1 MVRLDEQML
10 SQFGS
15 CLAVPLFLVDGTRA
29 VPLNREAEAL
39 DLSEPALPGLLQQE
53 QGEFSGLAVCL
64 DGRDGMHR
72 YLMSGKQ
79 IESEGHFCWL
89 LQAVPAEDR
98 GRTDN
103 LHRIA
108 TAREIMLQVSSQID
122 QLETDHDIYEFILEN
137 CGKAVE
143 HASLCSL
150 MVVENG
156 RARIVAK
163 RGFEDEVYNISFDL
177 KDTFLSLETEGRLD
191 RIVIINDLS
200 KYRSSY
206 HTEAKTEQKG
216 GYLES
221 TLATPIYVN
230 HELYAIL
237 NFDSTQRNTFTMQDE
252 ELLYIVKSN
261 IEIILAN
268 HRMHAEILRLSQ
280 TDLLTGLYNRTYLQA
295 YLRKNIRRAFT
306 VGIFDMN
313 DLKKIND
320 QHGHRSG
327 DLAIVRFTSDLRAA
341 FPPESVFFR
350 MGGDEFMCILY
361 DMSGE
366 KIAACIAGLRA
377 GLAASPLTLAD
388 GASAALAFS
397 CGFAEHEACVSSDRA
412 FQEADH
418 LMYEEKRRMKQG
430 SR

>member
-1 MVRLDEQML
+1 MIKLDDQML
-10 SQFGS
+10 MQFGS
-15 CLAVPLFLVDGTRA
+15 CLAVPAFLADSGHIL
-29 VPLNREAEAL
+29 PLNREAEAL
-39 DLSEPALPGLLQQE
+39 SLNEQAVLGILPQDQDS
-53 QGEFSGLAVCL
+53 FSGAEIFL
-64 DGRDGMHR
+64 DGEDGMHGC
-72 YLMSGKQ
+72 LMSGRQ
-79 IESEGHFCWL
+79 AEYRGRICWL
-89 LQAVPAEDR
+89 LQAVPAASD
-98 GRTDN
+98 TMKDN
-103 LHRIA
+103 LNRIA
-108 TAREIMLQVSSQID
+108 TAREIMLQVFSQID
-122 QLETDHDIYEFILEN
+122 QLETDRDIYEFILEN

-143 HASLCSL
+143 HSSLCSL

-163 RGFEDEVYNISFDL
+163 RGFQDDVYNISFDL
-177 KDTFLSLETEGRLD
+177 RDTFLSLETEGRLD
-191 RIVIINDLS
+191 RIVIINDLE

-206 HTEAKTEQKG
+206 HTEAKTEQEG
-216 GYLES
+216 EYLES

-230 HELYAIL
+230 HQLYAIL
-237 NFDSTQRNTFTMQDE
+237 NFDSTSRNTFTVQDE

-268 HRMHAEILRLSQ
+268 YRMHKEILRLSQ

-313 DLKKIND
+313 DLKGIND
-320 QHGHRSG
+320 HHGHRSG

-341 FPPESVFFR
+341 FPPEVVFFR

-361 DMSGE
+361 DMSRE
-366 KIAACIAGLRA
+366 AISACVADLRA
-377 GLAASPLTLAD
+377 GLAASPLVTAD
-388 GASAALAFS
+388 GERAVLEFS
-397 CGFAEHEACVSSDRA
+397 CGFAEHEACVSSDAA